1 MLAWVLMVAIQDD
14 LSRTLDR
21 LSSADIQARDD
32 AERDLALLG
41 DPAARELEKLLD
53 HADADLASRARRAL
67 SMNRRRTGLPDSLCR
82 RKPDVLTRDWPLAEL
97 LALELTD
104 AELAFF
110 APRAARDLSL
120 PPFTWFL
127 VVRRR
132 AGAVDLAA
140 ALRRAPDDL
149 FKALA
154 LAALQEVDPSAASRL
169 ALPLLRS
176 DNPSLRVQAA
186 FTLGD
191 SGPASAAGDLKKLL
205 EDPDE
210 FVRAAGALAIR
221 KLVPDADIAAFKPA
235 CPLSRCDQLELF
247 ARLSFPQGIQKH
259 LAWVDVVAVV
269 TRLDPRLVATW
280 KEGKLSF
287 VRRSR

>member
-1 MLAWVLMVAIQDD
+1 M
-14 LSRTLDR
+14 
-21 LSSADIQARDD
+21 
-32 AERDLALLG
+32 
-41 DPAARELEKLLD
+41 
-53 HADADLASRARRAL
+53 
-67 SMNRRRTGLPDSLCR
+67 
-82 RKPDVLTRDWPLAEL
+82 
-97 LALELTD
+97 
-104 AELAFF
+104 
-110 APRAARDLSL
+110 
-120 PPFTWFL
+120 
-127 VVRRR
+127 
-132 AGAVDLAA
+132 
-140 ALRRAPDDL
+140 
-149 FKALA
+149 
-154 LAALQEVDPSAASRL
+154 
-169 ALPLLRS
+169 
-176 DNPSLRVQAA
+176 
-186 FTLGD
+186 
-191 SGPASAAGDLKKLL
+191 KKLL